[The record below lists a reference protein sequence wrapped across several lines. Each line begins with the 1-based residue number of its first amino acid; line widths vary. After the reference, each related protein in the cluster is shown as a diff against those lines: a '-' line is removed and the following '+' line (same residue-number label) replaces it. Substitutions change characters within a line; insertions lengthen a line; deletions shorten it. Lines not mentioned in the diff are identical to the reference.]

1 VLVAGRHRAEL
12 YGNDGDDEMISS
24 LNGYADSFSGGAG
37 YDTAFL
43 DAFDIGDAER
53 RVTAR

>member
-12 YGNDGDDEMISS
+12 YGNDGDDEMISG